1 MYLQKPRRAPLPR
14 KTNTMEVQTHDAGQN
29 PNKDDPDKGE
39 DTGVNQH
46 DPDYPPSLLEV
57 AERPLP
63 KLLEAEEV
71 AESVYRG
78 VVVFNVPLAG
88 ITTSSDD
95 DLVSALVSKLGKHR
109 PSGAVLGRYHWGPHF
124 LV

>member
-1 MYLQKPRRAPLPR
+1 
-14 KTNTMEVQTHDAGQN
+14 MEVRLDHDAGQN
-29 PNKDDPDKGE
+29 PNQDDPDKGE
-39 DTGVNQH
+39 DTGANQR

-78 VVVFNVPLAG
+78 VVVFLSHVPPLNG
-88 ITTSSDD
+88 IIGWD
-95 DLVSALVSKLGKHR
+95 H
-109 PSGAVLGRYHWGPHF
+109 HIIQ
-124 LV
+124 